1 MNRRELIKQIG
12 ILTGGVVVG
21 AEVFLTGCKSGPATE
36 VGFSEANISLLDEIG
51 ETILPAT
58 SSPGA
63 KAVRIG
69 QFMRTI
75 VNDCYEEKDQRIF
88 HDGITRL
95 QDDFRKATNKSFMEA
110 TPQERHDFLVK
121 LDQEAK
127 ANQKRKSDA
136 ENQKKAAEK
145 QQATVPADST
155 RAGDSA
161 TAGLNNG
168 QKEIEQKQ
176 QTDKGEKDPVKEEI
190 PTHYFTMMKQLTLWG
205 YFTSKEGMTQA
216 LRYVPVPG
224 KYQGCID
231 YKKGDKIQVGLDG

>member
-1 MNRRELIKQIG
+1 MNRRDLLKKIA

-21 AEVFLTGCKSGPATE
+21 GEVFLTGCKSGPSTE
-36 VGFSEANISLLDEIG
+36 VGFTQANIALLDEIG

-63 KAVRIG
+63 KAAKIG
-69 QFMRTI
+69 EFMKVI

-88 HDGITRL
+88 HEGIGKLNDACSKT
-95 QDDFRKATNKSFMEA
+95 KGKSFMDC
-110 TPQERHDFLVK
+110 TPQERHDFLVT
-121 LDQEAK
+121 LDKEAK
-127 ANQKRKSDA
+127 DY
-136 ENQKKAAEK
+136 QKKKSEFDK
-145 QQATVPADST
+145 QQQEIQ
-155 RAGDSA
+155 
-161 TAGLNNG
+161 
-168 QKEIEQKQ
+168 QKE
-176 QTDKGEKDPVKEEI
+176 QTDKGEKDPVKEEM

-205 YFTSKEGMTQA
+205 YFTSKEGMMQA

>member
-1 MNRRELIKQIG
+1 MNRRDLLKKIA

-21 AEVFLTGCKSGPATE
+21 GEVFLTGCKSGPSTE
-36 VGFSEANISLLDEIG
+36 VGFTQANIALLDEIG

-63 KAVRIG
+63 KAAKIG
-69 QFMRTI
+69 EFMKVI

-88 HDGITRL
+88 HEGIGKL
-95 QDDFRKATNKSFMEA
+95 NDACSKAKGKSFMDC
-110 TPQERHDFLVK
+110 TPQERHDFLVT
-121 LDQEAK
+121 LDKEAK
-127 ANQKRKSDA
+127 DY
-136 ENQKKAAEK
+136 QKKKSEFDK
-145 QQATVPADST
+145 QQQEIQ
-155 RAGDSA
+155 
-161 TAGLNNG
+161 
-168 QKEIEQKQ
+168 QKE
-176 QTDKGEKDPVKEEI
+176 QTDKGEKDPVKEEM

-205 YFTSKEGMTQA
+205 YFTSKEGMMQA